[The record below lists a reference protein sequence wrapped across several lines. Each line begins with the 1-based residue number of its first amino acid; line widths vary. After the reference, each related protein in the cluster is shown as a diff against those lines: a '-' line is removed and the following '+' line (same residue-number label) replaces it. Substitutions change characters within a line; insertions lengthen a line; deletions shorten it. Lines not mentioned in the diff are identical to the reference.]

1 MVLFHKLCLLT
12 EYREEGVFGH
22 VYIDSFELLKV
33 VDSYRRFTAVNKCG
47 NVSQIGGLL

>member
-1 MVLFHKLCLLT
+1 M
-12 EYREEGVFGH
+12 FGH

-33 VDSYRRFTAVNKCG
+33 VDSYRRFTAVFVSNKCG